1 MATYTSTISTKAP
14 AQKVF
19 DALTQPELVK
29 QWQYGKQLITDWQV
43 GGAIRFSAEYE
54 GKSLEQWGTV
64 LDLRPNELV
73 KYNLFTPR
81 PNQEDRIEN
90 YTITSYV
97 ITRENGTTHIQLIQE
112 DNRLQVFAPQSL
124 KGILVALR
132 DSRGGGLM
140 IAG

>member
-1 MATYTSTISTKAP
+1 MATYTSNINIKAP
-14 AQKVF
+14 ASKVF

-29 QWQYGKQLITDWQV
+29 QWQYGKLLTTDWQV

-54 GKSLEQWGTV
+54 GKMLEQWGTI

-81 PNQEDRIEN
+81 PNQEDKIEN

-97 ITRENGTTHIQLIQE
+97 LTQQDGITHIQIIHE
-112 DNRLQVFAPQSL
+112 DNRPQVFAPQSL

-132 DSRGGGLM
+132 N
-140 IAG
+140 IAEAD